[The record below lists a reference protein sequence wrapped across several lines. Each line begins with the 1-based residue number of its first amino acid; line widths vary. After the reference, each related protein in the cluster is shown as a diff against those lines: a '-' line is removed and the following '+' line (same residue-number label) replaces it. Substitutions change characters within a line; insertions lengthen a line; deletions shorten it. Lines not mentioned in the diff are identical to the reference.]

1 MNDNSQVTLEA
12 LLCWVTLILTIVI
25 WTQLDELRHTQLV

>member
-1 MNDNSQVTLEA
+1 MRLLPHNQVTLEA

-25 WTQLDELRHTQLV
+25 WTQLDELRHT